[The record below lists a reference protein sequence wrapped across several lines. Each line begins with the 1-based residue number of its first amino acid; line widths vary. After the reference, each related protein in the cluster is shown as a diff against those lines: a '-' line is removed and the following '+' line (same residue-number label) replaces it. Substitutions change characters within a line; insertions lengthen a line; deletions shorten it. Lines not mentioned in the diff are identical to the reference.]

1 MVNHDNKNNN
11 YRNNLNMNRELFV
24 GPQQNVKPEWID
36 HNGHMN
42 VAFYLV
48 AFDDSIGSLFR
59 FLGLDRKYRESH
71 KVATYCG
78 DFHIRYVRELHEGD
92 PLTIT
97 TQLISCDEKRV
108 HLCQSMF
115 HENEGYLAA
124 QSEVIYLH
132 IDLQT
137 IRVVSMGAELFARI
151 KAMCNAHSVLPKPS
165 NLGRLIGKPVV
176 RNR

>member
-97 TQLISCDEKRV
+97 TQ
-108 HLCQSMF
+108 
-115 HENEGYLAA
+115 
-124 QSEVIYLH
+124 
-132 IDLQT
+132 
-137 IRVVSMGAELFARI
+137 
-151 KAMCNAHSVLPKPS
+151 
-165 NLGRLIGKPVV
+165 
-176 RNR
+176 